1 MAGSTLN
8 REIEM
13 PSLAEWTTYTRW
25 NAAIV
30 AEFFSGRYGGRPV
43 YIDLEDDSLARISEA
58 LELDESVD
66 PQQGLIAAVAPT
78 LGWGAGESLFGK
90 HVGRLRT
97 WRRSEEPSPPPI
109 VAVLALQSL
118 VAEGMRSDEDF
129 RASNYYGR
137 FLQALGLDVHDQRVR
152 SKVIRGFGADSGEL
166 WGALNRWI
174 AEDSVTRGIPTAYS
188 FDRRVRVGLPM
199 SQALVRASDR
209 SAIRTLFADLGLRP
223 GQAIAVEDMV
233 RLLEAW
239 LPESRVSR
247 GLKILCTSEP
257 AARRVAEVACIELQA
272 WSGAVESP
280 SVSSRAMALTA
291 TLRRLPRRS
300 LSIGLSV
307 RAPEEVGE
315 LFLEPDSDEAA
326 VAALAASKGRLAL
339 GQLDDEGWRP
349 VVSELSTPDLLFARL
364 RVGNGELR
372 AARDPRTLV
381 VLAKPSDGG
390 PFREA
395 DRVRL
400 GSEHL
405 LLAAEP
411 VRQRVERELAAV
423 ARPGFRVHEQL
434 PGLPAGWVA
443 YERVEIVAI
452 SDTNAADLGVL
463 VPLAWTE
470 VTVEGGLRLPGRGT
484 WHSASPPE
492 IRASAPTGRSVALA
506 VMREGVESSEEPEPE
521 ALEPEECEER
531 SNGEGDQKDDGSA
544 MHAGAPEA
552 FIVFEE
558 TAILDLSELGI
569 GDGDFRVQ
577 LFDGSLAGRVLGAM
591 TFHLRSSSTP
601 FYPVLRSTLSYAID
615 EPLGSICA
623 RADQD
628 GVQGARIPDAP
639 AAGGELSIA
648 GSAAEALVA
657 HGQPSDDEEDP
668 EPPAGL
674 ERQSSAPECFV
685 TGAHHFVLESARRG
699 GRGWGQTFEGE
710 CKHCGLEKSF
720 PARPRRRGAPQ
731 HAAAGR
737 LSRAAEGS
745 PVPVIR
751 EEQPLDH
758 DLLLDALCCV
768 GAGTMAALEQLV
780 GQRDDRPWAAREVAR
795 ALVSLGHID
804 VELDAHMAPCGWSI
818 SPPALVTCAAGAFL
832 AGWRSPE
839 LLLAFGL
846 AAQAAGA
853 RVERTAQAGGPS
865 RVALVGVDRGGQE
878 EVAARL
884 SESIGLAVEVASGAP
899 PRLASALGDLL
910 SLRRGLPVIAA
921 VPAGAQLERLD
932 VDSLRWEATT
942 WGGRPGAYRTTH
954 WPRVIMHSD
963 GHDIRRADARLAKWL
978 AAGHTPLLAHDRRR
992 GRAICHRG
1000 TEPPGL
1006 YERALVLCSGLLPTA
1021 VEGHLVEYADVA
1033 PGIASALTARLSA
1046 TMEVNA

>member
-1 MAGSTLN
+1 
-8 REIEM
+8 M
-13 PSLAEWTTYTRW
+13 PSLADWTTYTRW

-43 YIDLEDDSLARISEA
+43 YIDLEDDSLARIGEA
-58 LELDESVD
+58 VELEGSID

-78 LGWGAGESLFGK
+78 LGLGAGESLFGK

-97 WRRSEEPSPPPI
+97 WRRNEQSGAPPI

-137 FLQALGLDVHDQRVR
+137 FLQTLGLDVEDQRMR
-152 SKVIRGFGADSGEL
+152 SKVIRGFGADSGDL

-209 SAIRTLFADLGLRP
+209 SAIRTLFGDLGLRP
-223 GQAIAVEDMV
+223 GQAIAAEDMV

-247 GLKILCTSEP
+247 GLKILCASEH

-272 WSGAVESP
+272 WSGAVERP
-280 SVSSRAMALTA
+280 SVSSRSMALTA

-307 RAPEEVGE
+307 RAPEELDE

-326 VAALAASKGRLAL
+326 AAAVGASGGRLAL
-339 GQLDDEGWRP
+339 GQLDDEGWRA
-349 VVSELSTPDLLFARL
+349 VVSELSTADLLFARL

-372 AARDPRTLV
+372 AGRDPRTLV

-423 ARPGFRVHEQL
+423 ARPGFRVHERL
-434 PGLPAGWVA
+434 PGLPAGWIA

-452 SDTNAADLGVL
+452 SDTSAADLGVL

-484 WHSASPPE
+484 WHSAAPPE
-492 IRASAPTGRSVALA
+492 IRASAPAGRVVALA
-506 VMREGVESSEEPEPE
+506 VMREGVESAEEPETEEPE
-521 ALEPEECEER
+521 TEEPEETEER
-531 SNGEGDQKDDGSA
+531 SEVGDDHEDDGSA
-544 MHAGAPEA
+544 MQAGAAEA
-552 FIVFEE
+552 FTVFEE
-558 TAILDLSELGI
+558 TAILDLSELGV
-569 GDGDFRVQ
+569 GDGNFRVE
-577 LFDGSLAGRVLGAM
+577 LFDGSLTGRALGAM

-601 FYPVLRSTLSYAID
+601 FYPVLRSTLSYATD
-615 EPLGSICA
+615 EPLGAISA
-623 RADQD
+623 HADQE
-628 GVQGARIPDAP
+628 GVQGARIPDA
-639 AAGGELSIA
+639 ATGGDELSEA
-648 GSAAEALVA
+648 GSAAEALA
-657 HGQPSDDEEDP
+657 ARGAPSDDEDEP

-685 TGAHHFVLESARRG
+685 TGAHYFVLESTRRG
-699 GRGWGQTFEGE
+699 RRGWEQTFEGE

-731 HAAAGR
+731 QAAAGR

-751 EEQPLDH
+751 DEQPLDH

-795 ALVSLGHID
+795 ALVSLGHVDI
-804 VELDAHMAPCGWSI
+804 ELDSRMAPCGWSI
-818 SPPALVTCAAGAFL
+818 SPPTLVASAAGAFL

-839 LLLAFGL
+839 LLLALGL
-846 AAQAAGA
+846 AAQAAGG
-853 RVERTAQAGGPS
+853 RVERSAQAGGPS
-865 RVALVGVDRGGQE
+865 RVAVVGLDGDRLE
-878 EVAARL
+878 EVASRL
-884 SESIGLAVEVASGAP
+884 SESVGLAVEVAAEVP
-899 PRLASALGDLL
+899 LRLAGALGGLPT
-910 SLRRGLPVIAA
+910 LRRGLPVIAA
-921 VPAGAQLERLD
+921 VPVGAQLERLD
-932 VDSLRWEATT
+932 VDSLRWVGTT
-942 WGGRPGAYRTTH
+942 SGGRPGAYRTTQ
-954 WPRVIMHSD
+954 WPRVVMHAD
-963 GHDIRRADARLAKWL
+963 GYDIRRADARLAKWL
-978 AAGHTPLLAHDRRR
+978 AAAGTPLLAHDRAS
-992 GRAICHRG
+992 GRAVCHRG

-1006 YERALVLCSGLLPTA
+1006 YERALVLCSGLLPTP
-1021 VEGHLVEYADVA
+1021 VEGHLVEYVDV
-1033 PGIASALTARLSA
+1033 PVRVASALTGRLSA
-1046 TMEVNA
+1046 AMEVNA